1 MNIAELMAGIRK
13 MDIILPEFQR
23 EFVWDLEQSKQLMVS
38 LVRKYP
44 TGSLLFWKTE
54 NPPEI
59 KNSAVDR
66 KRLGSKEVI
75 LDGQQRLTALH
86 LLTQNEIP
94 PYYTKRDIKYDPR
107 HLYFNLE
114 TGEFQYYRP
123 LLMKNNPVW
132 MEIIDCFNP
141 DNQINVFE
149 IAKQISPEGGNPF
162 ELAQQYTNNLT
173 KLKNILDREYPV
185 QYVPPDASIDDAID
199 VFDRVNSQGT
209 KLTDAEL
216 ALTHITGKWPHAMR
230 IMKEKIQELEG
241 MHFYFDTRDQS
252 KNLAFLVR
260 CLVGIVEGS
269 GLFKTLHKT
278 PESKLKEGWKNL
290 EKILSY
296 LVAILPKHAF
306 INSTEDLNSTNTL
319 VPLVVYLSRNGNRFP
334 NERSLNNAIHW
345 LYAAHIWGRYTGQT
359 DQRIDSDVT
368 IVDKNS
374 EPWKELIDAIIDQR
388 GRIEVKPSDL
398 EGRIIQ
404 HPLYRM
410 LHILVKSNGA
420 VDWLNGIPLDTRQ
433 SGPYSIQSHHI
444 FPTSRLRKEGGYDAK
459 NYLHKQIMNEIAN
472 RAFLT
477 ADTNIIE
484 ISDRL
489 PKEYFPEIERRFPGA
504 LEGQFIPM
512 DESLW
517 EIDRYE
523 DFLKKRREMIA
534 EKINVFMNQLL
545 QETEAPRAMTLD
557 DFIGAGE
564 KSTVEFKSSLRWDI
578 RNDRVNKDLE
588 KVIVITIAGFMNS
601 ESGTLLIGVMDNGSI
616 FGIESDLKTLK
627 KGNIDGF
634 QQTIVSLIS
643 DYLGTEF
650 TKYAHIDFEEKEEQ
664 TICKITIERSP
675 QPVFFKASDGSAEF
689 HIRAG
694 NTTRRLDTRE
704 THEYIQMQW
713 EA

>member
-1 MNIAELMAGIRK
+1 MNIAELMAGIKK

-23 EFVWDLEQSKQLMVS
+23 EFVWDREQSKQLMVS

-59 KNSAVDR
+59 KNFAVDR
-66 KRLGSKEVI
+66 ERLGQKEVI
-75 LDGQQRLTALH
+75 LDGQQRLTALY

-94 PYYTKRDIKYDPR
+94 PYYTERDIKDDPR

-114 TGEFQYYRP
+114 TGDFQYYRL

-132 MEIIDCFNP
+132 VEVINCFDP
-141 DNQINVFE
+141 VNVFE
-149 IAKQISPEGGNPF
+149 IAKQRSPEGGDPF
-162 ELAQQYTNNLT
+162 GLAQQYTDNLT
-173 KLKNILDREYPV
+173 KLKNILDREYPI

-216 ALTHITGKWPHAMR
+216 ALTHITGKWPHAR
-230 IMKEKIQELEG
+230 RVMKEKIEELEEA
-241 MHFYFDTRDQS
+241 HFYFD
-252 KNLAFLVR
+252 LAFLVR
-260 CLVGIVEGS
+260 SLVGIVEGS
-269 GLFKTLHKT
+269 GLFKTIHKT
-278 PESKLKEGWKNL
+278 PENELKDGWKNL

-306 INSTEDLNSTNTL
+306 IDSTEDLNSTNTL
-319 VPLVVYLSRNGNRFP
+319 VPLVVYLSRNGNKFP
-334 NERSLNNAIHW
+334 DEKTLKNAIRW
-345 LYAAHIWGRYTGQT
+345 LYAAHTWGRYTGQT
-359 DQRIDSDVT
+359 DQRIDSDVS

-388 GRIEVKPSDL
+388 GRIGVKPSDP

-420 VDWLNGIPLDTRQ
+420 VDWFNGIHLDATQ
-433 SGPYSIQSHHI
+433 SGPYSIQNHHI
-444 FPTSRLRKEGGYDAK
+444 FPTSRLRKEGGYDSK
-459 NYLHKQIMNEIAN
+459 NYLHKQIVNEIAN

-477 ADTNIIE
+477 ADTNIRE

-489 PKEYFPEIERRFPGA
+489 PKEYFPEIEKRFPGA
-504 LEGQFIPM
+504 LEKQLIPM
-512 DESLW
+512 DENLW

-523 DFLKKRREMIA
+523 DFLRKRRGMIA
-534 EKINVFMNQLL
+534 EKINDFMNRLL
-545 QETEAPRAMTLD
+545 QETEASRPMTLD
-557 DFIGAGE
+557 DFINTGE
-564 KSTVEFKSSLRWDI
+564 RLTIEFKSSLRWDL

-588 KVIVITIAGFMNS
+588 KIIVKTVAGFMNS
-601 ESGTLLIGVMDNGSI
+601 ESGTLLIGVMDDGGV

-627 KGNIDGF
+627 KRDIDGF
-634 QQTIVSLIS
+634 QQAIVSLIS

-650 TKYAHIDFEEKEEQ
+650 TKYAHIDFEEKEER
-664 TICKITIERSP
+664 TVCKMTIERSP
-675 QPVFFKASDGSAEF
+675 QPVFFKGGNGAKEF

-694 NTTRRLDTRE
+694 NTTRLLDSRE
-704 THEYIQMQW
+704 THEYIQMHW
-713 EA
+713 ET